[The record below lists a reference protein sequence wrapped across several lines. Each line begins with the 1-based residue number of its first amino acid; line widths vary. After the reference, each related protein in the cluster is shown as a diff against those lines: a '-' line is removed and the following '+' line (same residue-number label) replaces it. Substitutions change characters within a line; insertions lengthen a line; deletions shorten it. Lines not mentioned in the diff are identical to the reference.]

1 MLKLFARFIAV
12 MIVIAG
18 IYLAYTNTTQT
29 ALKQFKNREAILVN
43 FQNFPEII
51 LQSKEGNTGYQ
62 YELLENYLYKLNKQ
76 KIEISDTKYD
86 VQIFYSINICKTCI
100 IVEEEDL
107 LLVSNNYNN
116 INNDIE
122 INSSLEYL
130 SKINNSLKDYQIYY
144 TSNTLDDLIFNLNIN
159 LISHTILPRG
169 SYLFYKKYYP
179 NLSIKK
185 NIGSIKLL
193 WKFSHDD
200 GSLKNNL
207 FKYLE
212 SDETLTY
219 IQSLNNKYYSNNSIS
234 SYIFIGSREFIA
246 DMTTKLPVYEDQFKE
261 AADMYNLD
269 WKLLAAISYQES
281 KWNNDAISPTGVKGL
296 MMLTKS
302 TADMLGVNRLNPSE
316 SILGASKYITQLN
329 KKYMKY
335 NKNTMLSMTL
345 GAYNVGPGHITDIIK
360 LAMKDNVN
368 IENWLTLKKY
378 LLKLHKKQFYKNMEY
393 GYARG
398 WEAVQYIENVKQY
411 YDIISFLEEKDKKI
425 QNNILQEGP
434 RTL

>member
-1 MLKLFARFIAV
+1 MLKLFARFITV

-18 IYLAYTNTTQT
+18 IYLAYINTTQT

-43 FQNFPEII
+43 FQNLPEII

-76 KIEISDTKYD
+76 KIEISDTKHD
-86 VQIFYSINICKTCI
+86 LQIYYSINICKTCI

-107 LLVSNNYNN
+107 LLVSNNFNN
-116 INNDIE
+116 TNNDIE

-130 SKINNSLKDYQIYY
+130 SKINNSLKDYKIYY
-144 TSNTLDDLIFNLNIN
+144 SSNTLDDLIFNLNIN

-200 GSLKNNL
+200 GSLKDSL

-246 DMTTKLPVYEDQFKE
+246 DMTTKLPVYEDRFKE

-335 NKNTMLSMTL
+335 NKNTMISMTL
-345 GAYNVGPGHITDIIK
+345 GAYNVGPGHISDIIK

-425 QNNILQEGP
+425 KNNIIQEGP
-434 RTL
+434 KTL

>member
-1 MLKLFARFIAV
+1 MLKLLTRFITV
-12 MIVIAG
+12 MIIITG
-18 IYLAYTNTTQT
+18 IYLVYTNTTQT
-29 ALKQFKNREAILVN
+29 ALQQFKNKESILVN
-43 FQNFPEII
+43 FQNLPEII
-51 LQSKEGNTGYQ
+51 LQSKEGDTGYQ

-76 KIEISDTKYD
+76 KIEISDAKHD
-86 VQIFYSINICKTCI
+86 VQIYYSINVCKTCI

-122 INSSLEYL
+122 INSTLESL

-144 TSNTLDDLIFNLNIN
+144 TSNTLDDLIFNLNSN

-185 NIGSIKLL
+185 NIGTIKLL
-193 WKFSHDD
+193 WKFSFDD
-200 GSLKNNL
+200 GSLKDSL

-316 SILGASKYITQLN
+316 SILGASKYITQLS
-329 KKYMKY
+329 KKYIKY
-335 NKNTMLSMTL
+335 NKDTMMSMTL
-345 GAYNVGPGHITDIIK
+345 GAYNVGPGHVNDIIK
-360 LAMKDNVN
+360 LAMKDNAN

-378 LLKLHKKQFYKNMEY
+378 LLKLHKKQFYKNMKY

-425 QNNILQEGP
+425 QNNLLQEGP
-434 RTL
+434 KTL

>member
-1 MLKLFARFIAV
+1 MLKLFARFIAA

-29 ALKQFKNREAILVN
+29 ALKQFKNKETVLVN
-43 FQNFPEII
+43 FQNLPEII

-76 KIEISDTKYD
+76 KIKISDGKQD
-86 VQIFYSINICKTCI
+86 IQIYYSTNVCETCI

-107 LLVSNNYNN
+107 LLVTNNYNN

-122 INSSLEYL
+122 IYRSLESV
-130 SKINNSLKDYQIYY
+130 SKNNNFLEDYQIYY
-144 TSNTLDDLIFNLNIN
+144 TNTTLDDLVFNLNSN
-159 LISHTILPRG
+159 LISYTILPRS
-169 SYLFYKKYYP
+169 SYLFYNKYYP
-179 NLSIKK
+179 NLSIEK
-185 NIGSIKLL
+185 NIGNIKLL
-193 WKFSHDD
+193 WKFSFDD
-200 GSLKNNL
+200 GSLQNNL

-212 SDETLTY
+212 SDETLSY
-219 IQSLNNKYYSNNSIS
+219 IKSLNDKYYSNNTVS

-246 DMTTKLPVYEDQFKE
+246 DMTTKLPVYEDEFKE
-261 AADMYNLD
+261 AADVYNLD

-281 KWNNDAISPTGVKGL
+281 RWNNNAISPTGVKGL

-302 TADMLGVNRLNPSE
+302 TANMLGVDRLNPNE
-316 SILGASKYITQLN
+316 SILGASKYITQLS
-329 KKYMKY
+329 KRYIKY
-335 NKNTMLSMTL
+335 NKDTMMSMTL
-345 GAYNVGPGHITDIIK
+345 GAYNVGPGHISDIIK
-360 LAMKDNVN
+360 LAIKDNTN

-378 LLKLHKKQFYKNMEY
+378 LLKLHKKQFYKNMEH

-425 QNNILQEGP
+425 QNNLLQEGP
-434 RTL
+434 KTL

>member
-1 MLKLFARFIAV
+1 MLKLFVRFITA

-29 ALKQFKNREAILVN
+29 ALKQFKNKEAIFVN
-43 FQNFPEII
+43 FQNLPEII
-51 LQSKEGNTGYQ
+51 LHSKEGNTGYQ

-76 KIEISDTKYD
+76 KIEISDAKHD
-86 VQIFYSINICKTCI
+86 LQIYYSTNICKTCI

-122 INSSLEYL
+122 INNTLESL
-130 SKINNSLKDYQIYY
+130 SKSNNSLKDYQIYY
-144 TSNTLDDLIFNLNIN
+144 TSITLDDLIFNLNSN

-193 WKFSHDD
+193 WKFSFDD
-200 GSLKNNL
+200 GSLKDSL

-219 IQSLNNKYYSNNSIS
+219 IVSLNNKYYSNNSIS

-246 DMTTKLPVYEDQFKE
+246 DMTTKLPVYENQFKE

-281 KWNNDAISPTGVKGL
+281 KWNNNAISPTGVKGL

-302 TADMLGVNRLNPSE
+302 TADMLGVNRLNPNE
-316 SILGASKYITQLN
+316 SILGASKYITQLS
-329 KKYMKY
+329 KKYIKY

-345 GAYNVGPGHITDIIK
+345 GAYNVGPGHISDIIK

-368 IENWLTLKKY
+368 IENWGTLKKY

>member
-1 MLKLFARFIAV
+1 MLKIFARFITV

-29 ALKQFKNREAILVN
+29 VLKQFKNREAILVN
-43 FQNFPEII
+43 FQNLPEII

-86 VQIFYSINICKTCI
+86 VQIYYSINICKTCI

-107 LLVSNNYNN
+107 LLVSNNFNN

-144 TSNTLDDLIFNLNIN
+144 TSNNIDDLIFNLNIN

-193 WKFSHDD
+193 WKFSFDD

-212 SDETLTY
+212 SDETLSY
-219 IQSLNNKYYSNNSIS
+219 IESLDDKYYSNNTIS

-246 DMTTKLPVYEDQFKE
+246 DMTTKLPIYEGKFKE
-261 AADMYNLD
+261 AANVYNLD

-281 KWNNDAISPTGVKGL
+281 KWNNNAISPTGVKGL

-302 TADMLGVNRLNPSE
+302 TATMLGVNRLNPTE
-316 SILGASKYITQLN
+316 TILGASKYITQLS
-329 KKYMKY
+329 KKYIKY
-335 NKNTMLSMTL
+335 NDDTKLSMTL
-345 GAYNVGPGHITDIIK
+345 ASYNVGPGHINDIIK
-360 LAMKDNVN
+360 LANKDGANL
-368 IENWLTLKKY
+368 ENWLTLKKY
-378 LLKLHKKQFYKNMEY
+378 LLKLHKNKFYKDMKF

-411 YDIISFLEEKDKKI
+411 YDIISFLEEKDKKLE
-425 QNNILQEGP
+425 NKILQEVP
-434 RTL
+434 KTL

>member
-1 MLKLFARFIAV
+1 

-29 ALKQFKNREAILVN
+29 VLKQFKNREAILVN
-43 FQNFPEII
+43 FQNLPEII

-86 VQIFYSINICKTCI
+86 VQIYYSINICKTCI

-107 LLVSNNYNN
+107 LLVSNNFNN

-144 TSNTLDDLIFNLNIN
+144 TSNNIDDLIFNLNIN

-179 NLSIKK
+179 NLFIKK

-425 QNNILQEGP
+425 QNNILKEGP

>member
-1 MLKLFARFIAV
+1 MLKLLTRFVTV
-12 MIVIAG
+12 MIIITG

-29 ALKQFKNREAILVN
+29 TLQQLNNKESILVN
-43 FQNFPEII
+43 FYNFPEII
-51 LQSKEGNTGYQ
+51 LSSKDGNAGYQ
-62 YELLENYLYKLNKQ
+62 YELLKDYLYKLDKK
-76 KIEISDTKYD
+76 KIEIRDSKYD
-86 VQIFYSINICKTCI
+86 IQIYYSIDVCKTCV
-100 IVEEEDL
+100 IVKEEDL
-107 LLVSNNYNN
+107 LLVSNNSNN

-122 INSSLEYL
+122 IKSILE
-130 SKINNSLKDYQIYY
+130 SVTKGNNSLKEYQAYY
-144 TSNTLDDLIFNLNIN
+144 TNNDLDDLIFNLNNN

-193 WKFSHDD
+193 WKFSFDD

-219 IQSLNNKYYSNNSIS
+219 IESLNDKYYSNNTIS

-246 DMTTKLPVYEDQFKE
+246 DMTTKLPIYEGKFKE
-261 AADMYNLD
+261 AANVYNLD

-281 KWNNDAISPTGVKGL
+281 KWNNNAISQTGVKGL

-302 TADMLGVNRLNPSE
+302 TATMLGVNRLNPAE
-316 SILGASKYITQLN
+316 SILGASKYITQLS
-329 KKYMKY
+329 KKYIKY
-335 NKNTMLSMTL
+335 DEDTMMSMTL
-345 GAYNVGPGHITDIIK
+345 GAYNVGPGHISDIIK
-360 LAMKDNVN
+360 IAIKDNVN

-425 QNNILQEGP
+425 QNNLLQDGP
-434 RTL
+434 KTL

>member
-1 MLKLFARFIAV
+1 MLKLFARFITA

-29 ALKQFKNREAILVN
+29 ALKQFKNKETILVN
-43 FQNFPEII
+43 FQNLPEII
-51 LQSKEGNTGYQ
+51 LQSKEGNAGYQ

-76 KIEISDTKYD
+76 KIEISDGKQDIQIYYSTD
-86 VQIFYSINICKTCI
+86 VCKTCI

-107 LLVSNNYNN
+107 LLVSNNYSNN
-116 INNDIE
+116 NNDIE
-122 INSSLEYL
+122 IYRTLESI
-130 SKINNSLKDYQIYY
+130 SKNNNFLEDYQIYY
-144 TSNTLDDLIFNLNIN
+144 TNTTLDDLVFNLNSN

-179 NLSIKK
+179 NLSIEK
-185 NIGSIKLL
+185 NIGNIKLL
-193 WKFSHDD
+193 WKFSFDD
-200 GSLKNNL
+200 GSLQNNL

-219 IQSLNNKYYSNNSIS
+219 IESLNNKYYSNNTIS

-246 DMTTKLPVYEDQFKE
+246 DMTTKLPIYEDGFKE
-261 AADMYNLD
+261 AADVYNLD

-281 KWNNDAISPTGVKGL
+281 RWNNNAISPTGVKGL

-302 TADMLGVNRLNPSE
+302 TSDMLGVNRLNPAE
-316 SILGASKYITQLN
+316 SILGASKYITQLS
-329 KKYMKY
+329 KKYIKY
-335 NKNTMLSMTL
+335 DEDTMMSMTL
-345 GAYNVGPGHITDIIK
+345 GAYNVGPGHISDIIK
-360 LAMKDNVN
+360 IAIKDNVN

-425 QNNILQEGP
+425 KNNIIQEGP
-434 RTL
+434 KTL

>member
-1 MLKLFARFIAV
+1 MLKLFARFLII

-18 IYLAYTNTTQT
+18 IYLVYTNTTQT
-29 ALKQFKNREAILVN
+29 ALQQFKNKESILVN
-43 FQNFPEII
+43 FQNLPEII
-51 LQSKEGNTGYQ
+51 LQSKEGDTGYQ

-76 KIEISDTKYD
+76 KIEISDAKHD
-86 VQIFYSINICKTCI
+86 VQIYYSINVCKKCI

-122 INSSLEYL
+122 INSTLESL

-144 TSNTLDDLIFNLNIN
+144 TSNTLDDLIFNLNSN

-179 NLSIKK
+179 NLLIKK
-185 NIGSIKLL
+185 NIGNIKLL
-193 WKFSHDD
+193 WKFSLDD
-200 GSLKNNL
+200 GSLKDSL

-219 IQSLNNKYYSNNSIS
+219 IESLNNKYYSNNSIA

-246 DMTTKLPVYEDQFKE
+246 DMTTKLPIYEDQFKE

-281 KWNNDAISPTGVKGL
+281 RWNNNAISPTGVKGL
-296 MMLTKS
+296 MMLTKR
-302 TADMLGVNRLNPSE
+302 TADMLGVNRLNPTE
-316 SILGASKYITQLN
+316 SILGASKYITQLS
-329 KKYMKY
+329 KKYIKY
-335 NKNTMLSMTL
+335 NKDTMMSMTL
-345 GAYNVGPGHITDIIK
+345 GAYNVGPGHVNDIIK
-360 LAMKDNVN
+360 LAMKDNAN

-378 LLKLHKKQFYKNMEY
+378 LLKLHKKQFYKNMKY

-398 WEAVQYIENVKQY
+398 WEAVQYIENDKQY

-425 QNNILQEGP
+425 QNNIPQEGP

>member
-1 MLKLFARFIAV
+1 MLKLLARFLTV
-12 MIVIAG
+12 MIIITG

-29 ALKQFKNREAILVN
+29 TLQQFKNKESIFVN
-43 FQNFPEII
+43 FQNLPEII
-51 LQSKEGNTGYQ
+51 LSSKEGTAGYQ
-62 YELLENYLYKLNKQ
+62 YELLKKYLYKLDKK
-76 KIEISDTKYD
+76 KIEISDSKYD
-86 VQIFYSINICKTCI
+86 IQVYYSIDVCKTCI
-100 IVEEEDL
+100 IVDEEDL
-107 LLVSNNYNN
+107 LLISNNFNK

-122 INSSLEYL
+122 IKSTLE
-130 SKINNSLKDYQIYY
+130 SITKDNNSLKDYQAYY
-144 TSNTLDDLIFNLNIN
+144 TTSDLDDLIFNLNNN

-179 NLSIKK
+179 NILIKK
-185 NIGSIKLL
+185 NIGNIKLL
-193 WKFSHDD
+193 WKFSLDD
-200 GSLKNNL
+200 GSLKDSL
-207 FKYLE
+207 FRYLE
-212 SDETLTY
+212 SRESLTY
-219 IQSLNNKYYSNNSIS
+219 VESLNNKYYSNNTIS

-246 DMTTKLPVYEDQFKE
+246 DMTTKLPVYEDKFKE
-261 AADMYNLD
+261 AADVYNLD

-281 KWNNDAISPTGVKGL
+281 KWNNNAISPTGVKGL

-302 TADMLGVNRLNPSE
+302 TAAMLGVNRLNPSE
-316 SILGASKYITQLN
+316 SILGASKYIAQLSN
-329 KKYMKY
+329 KYIKY
-335 NKNTMLSMTL
+335 NKDTMMNMTL
-345 GAYNVGPGHITDIIK
+345 GAYNVGPGHISDIIE

-425 QNNILQEGP
+425 KNNILKEGP

>member
-1 MLKLFARFIAV
+1 MLKLLTRFITV
-12 MIVIAG
+12 MIIITG
-18 IYLAYTNTTQT
+18 IYLAYTNTTKTTLQ
-29 ALKQFKNREAILVN
+29 QFKDKESILVN
-43 FQNFPEII
+43 FQNLPEII
-51 LQSKEGNTGYQ
+51 LSSKEGNAGYQ
-62 YELLENYLYKLNKQ
+62 YELLKNYLYKLDKK
-76 KIEISDTKYD
+76 KIEIHNSKYD
-86 VQIFYSINICKTCI
+86 IQIYYSIDVCKTCV
-100 IVEEEDL
+100 IVDQEDL
-107 LLVSNNYNN
+107 LLVSNNFNN

-122 INSSLEYL
+122 IKSILE
-130 SKINNSLKDYQIYY
+130 SVTKDNISLKDYHAYY
-144 TSNTLDDLIFNLNIN
+144 TNNDLDDLIFNLNNN
-159 LISHTILPRG
+159 LISHTILSRG

-185 NIGSIKLL
+185 NIGNIKLL
-193 WKFSHDD
+193 WKFSFDD
-200 GSLKNNL
+200 GSLKDSL
-207 FKYLE
+207 FTYLE
-212 SDETLTY
+212 SEETLSF
-219 IQSLNNKYYSNNSIS
+219 IKSLNDKYYSNNTIS

-246 DMTTKLPVYEDQFKE
+246 DITTKLPIYEDEFKE

-281 KWNNDAISPTGVKGL
+281 KWDNNAISPTGVKGL

-302 TADMLGVNRLNPSE
+302 TANMLGVNRLNPSE
-316 SILGASKYITQLN
+316 SILGASKYITQLS
-329 KKYMKY
+329 KKYIKY
-335 NKNTMLSMTL
+335 NKDTMMSMTL
-345 GAYNVGPGHITDIIK
+345 GAYNVGPGHISDIIK

-378 LLKLHKKQFYKNMEY
+378 LLKLHKKQFYENMEY

-425 QNNILQEGP
+425 QNNIPQEGP

>member
-1 MLKLFARFIAV
+1 MLKLFARFVIA

-29 ALKQFKNREAILVN
+29 ALKQFKNREAIFVN
-43 FQNFPEII
+43 FQNLPEII
-51 LQSKEGNTGYQ
+51 LHSKEGNTGYQ

-76 KIEISDTKYD
+76 KIEISDAKYD
-86 VQIFYSINICKTCI
+86 LQIYYSTSICKTCI

-122 INSSLEYL
+122 INSTLESL

-144 TSNTLDDLIFNLNIN
+144 TSNTLDDLIFNLNNN

-179 NLSIKK
+179 NLTIKK
-185 NIGSIKLL
+185 HIGSIKLL
-193 WKFSHDD
+193 WKFSFDD
-200 GSLKNNL
+200 GSLKDSL

-219 IQSLNNKYYSNNSIS
+219 IESLNNKYYSNNSVS

-246 DMTTKLPVYEDQFKE
+246 DMATKLPVYEDQFKE
-261 AADMYNLD
+261 AADVYNLD

-281 KWNNDAISPTGVKGL
+281 KWNNNAISPTGVKGL

-302 TADMLGVNRLNPSE
+302 TADMLGVNRLNPTE
-316 SILGASKYITQLN
+316 SILGASKYITQLS
-329 KKYMKY
+329 KKYIKY
-335 NKNTMLSMTL
+335 NKNTMMSMTL
-345 GAYNVGPGHITDIIK
+345 GAYNVGPGHISDIII

-425 QNNILQEGP
+425 QNNIIQEGP
-434 RTL
+434 KTL

>member
-76 KIEISDTKYD
+76 KIEVSDTKHD

-179 NLSIKK
+179 NLLIKK
-185 NIGSIKLL
+185 I
-193 WKFSHDD
+193 
-200 GSLKNNL
+200 
-207 FKYLE
+207 LE
-212 SDETLTY
+212 
-219 IQSLNNKYYSNNSIS
+219 I
-234 SYIFIGSREFIA
+234 
-246 DMTTKLPVYEDQFKE
+246 
-261 AADMYNLD
+261 
-269 WKLLAAISYQES
+269 
-281 KWNNDAISPTGVKGL
+281 
-296 MMLTKS
+296 
-302 TADMLGVNRLNPSE
+302 
-316 SILGASKYITQLN
+316 
-329 KKYMKY
+329 
-335 NKNTMLSMTL
+335 
-345 GAYNVGPGHITDIIK
+345 
-360 LAMKDNVN
+360 
-368 IENWLTLKKY
+368 
-378 LLKLHKKQFYKNMEY
+378 
-393 GYARG
+393 
-398 WEAVQYIENVKQY
+398 
-411 YDIISFLEEKDKKI
+411 
-425 QNNILQEGP
+425 
-434 RTL
+434 

>member
-1 MLKLFARFIAV
+1 MLKLFVRFITV

-29 ALKQFKNREAILVN
+29 ALKQFKNKEAILVN
-43 FQNFPEII
+43 FQNLPEII
-51 LQSKEGNTGYQ
+51 LHSKEGNTGYQ

-76 KIEISDTKYD
+76 KIEISDGKHD
-86 VQIFYSINICKTCI
+86 IQIYYSTNVCKTCI

-122 INSSLEYL
+122 IKSTLESL

-144 TSNTLDDLIFNLNIN
+144 TSNTLDDLIFNLNNN

-193 WKFSHDD
+193 WKFSFDD
-200 GSLKNNL
+200 GSLKDSL

-219 IQSLNNKYYSNNSIS
+219 IESLNNKYYSNNTIS

-261 AADMYNLD
+261 AADVYNLD

-281 KWNNDAISPTGVKGL
+281 KWNNNAISPTGVKGL

-302 TADMLGVNRLNPSE
+302 TADMLGVNRLNPTE
-316 SILGASKYITQLN
+316 SILGASKYITQLS
-329 KKYMKY
+329 KKYIKY
-335 NKNTMLSMTL
+335 NKDTMMSMTL
-345 GAYNVGPGHITDIIK
+345 GAYNVGPGHISDIIK

-434 RTL
+434 KTL